1 VKKYNYIL
9 CAISVVCC
17 INIAEAKISFE
28 WTPEQRQRAK
38 DTVIQKGTESVYN
51 PAIQAKA
58 IGYILYSDK
67 KFAARYVQ
75 HAQFYAKKKERD
87 WVNDNLIDHLAY
99 PIVDHAVGNAMAII
113 NKAEAVNAIT
123 DNISHK
129 EREFIADNVQLI
141 VTAGLITVGRNMLG
155 EKGATLDGEKFG
167 KACVAQVTCDA
178 ADKYIVQPLV
188 KSYIGNDNSWKAML
202 LSSVSN
208 YVLSSIIIGEVD
220 KI

>member
-1 VKKYNYIL
+1 
-9 CAISVVCC
+9 
-17 INIAEAKISFE
+17 
-28 WTPEQRQRAK
+28 
-38 DTVIQKGTESVYN
+38 
-51 PAIQAKA
+51 
-58 IGYILYSDK
+58 
-67 KFAARYVQ
+67 
-75 HAQFYAKKKERD
+75 
-87 WVNDNLIDHLAY
+87 
-99 PIVDHAVGNAMAII
+99 M
-113 NKAEAVNAIT
+113 
-123 DNISHK
+123 
-129 EREFIADNVQLI
+129 QL
-141 VTAGLITVGRNMLG
+141 VGRNMLG